1 MHQEQSMKK
10 IICFVLTIC
19 TIFLLTSCY
28 TTNNN
33 NTNSTNNDKNNIT
46 DTSTNIPEPKYYTIK
61 FDTNGGT
68 SVQSKTIE
76 TLNYAP
82 TTTREGYLFNGWYLD
97 EGLTTAAIFPLSI
110 DNDMTIYANWLKISD
125 KSRCKDVSI
134 KWDKDHDSSVLWY
147 ITPSG
152 FDLDE
157 LSKREY
163 NLEITVTYNVYYK
176 KDYNVLWDV
185 GYAGSPKYEA
195 FILNSDNVGVIKE
208 NLTTNLEADTRKMT
222 YKIQTSDLKHSS
234 IKLKFST
241 DNIQNIIYFEDI
253 VVTYEFKK

>member
-1 MHQEQSMKK
+1 MKK
-10 IICFVLTIC
+10 IISFIMTLC

-28 TTNNN
+28 STSNNN
-33 NTNSTNNDKNNIT
+33 NNKNNNSNNDTNNST
-46 DTSTNIPEPKYYTIK
+46 DTSTIIPEPKYYTIK

-163 NLEITVTYNVYYK
+163 NLEITVTYKVYYE
-176 KDYNVLWDV
+176 KDYDVLWDV
-185 GYAGSPKYEA
+185 GYVGSPKYEA

-208 NLTTNLEADTRKMT
+208 NLTTNLEADSRSMT
-222 YKIQTSDLKHSS
+222 YKIKTADLKHNS
-234 IKLKFST
+234 ITLRFST

>member
-1 MHQEQSMKK
+1 MRKTISL
-10 IICFVLTIC
+10 VLTLC
-19 TIFLLTSCY
+19 TIFLLTNCY
-28 TTNNN
+28 TTNNS
-33 NTNSTNNDKNNIT
+33 NSTNKDKSNST
-46 DTSTNIPEPKYYTIK
+46 DTSTTVPEPKYYTIN

-68 SVQSKTIE
+68 SIQSKTIE
-76 TLNYAP
+76 TLTYAP
-82 TTTREGYLFNGWYLD
+82 TTTREGYLFTGWYLD
-97 EGLTTAAIFPLSI
+97 ESLTTAVIFPLSI

-125 KSRCKDVSI
+125 KSKCKDASI

-157 LSKREY
+157 LSKKEY

-195 FILNSDNVGVIKE
+195 YILNSDNVGVIKE
-208 NLTTNLEADTRKMT
+208 NLTTNLEADSRSMT
-222 YKIQTSDLKHSS
+222 YKIKTADLIHNS
-234 IKLKFST
+234 ITLRFST
-241 DNIQNIIYFEDI
+241 DNIQNII
-253 VVTYEFKK
+253 